1 MNRLNGITLVIQADI
16 WGVSQSL
23 ERIRIAIKVEGNT
36 PRLKSIFLH
45 SPHHEEI
52 TKGFNDNQKIKD
64 LYFKLGVID
73 GGNGGAVD
81 FIDENDDAV
90 LAFDFCEYEWSI
102 LDIYQDIDVVDKLI
116 DKSTKQY
123 GDITVSDNKI
133 PQETKELIQ
142 EVFNKAFEKDVY
154 S

>member
-1 MNRLNGITLVIQADI
+1 MNKLNGIALVIQADI

-23 ERIRIAIKVEGNT
+23 ERIRVTIKVEDNIPT
-36 PRLKSIFLH
+36 LKSVFLH
-45 SPHHEEI
+45 SPYHEKI
-52 TKGFNDNQKIKD
+52 TKGFNENQKIKD

-73 GGNGGAVD
+73 GGNGGSID

-90 LAFDFCEYEWSI
+90 LAFDFCQYEWSI

-123 GDITVSDNKI
+123 GDITISDNKI

-142 EVFNKAFEKDVY
+142 EVFIKAFEKDVWC
-154 S
+154 